1 MKGTVSP
8 LKLSHINF
16 LLFLTAIPAV
26 TSAQGTQSGT
36 PSATAPTTQS
46 KPAQPPATTDKKK
59 PKKVWTNEDL
69 GSIKGKVSVVGE
81 QNDSDDEQDGVKSY
95 RAQQK
100 EDVRQQ
106 QISTYR
112 DQIQQLQG
120 QIEATDQRI
129 NQLKNFKGE
138 NTAPSGGINPTHGYN
153 MVPLADQ
160 VKQLE
165 DRKKQLQA
173 KIQDIETDA
182 KKNGIEPGDLR

>member
-1 MKGTVSP
+1 VNP
-8 LKLSHINF
+8 LKLPHLNL
-16 LLFLTAIPAV
+16 LLFLMAIPAV
-26 TSAQGTQSGT
+26 SSAQGTQSSA
-36 PSATAPTTQS
+36 PSAAAPTS
-46 KPAQPPATTDKKK
+46 KPAQPPATAEKKK
-59 PKKVWTNEDL
+59 PKKVWTNDDL
-69 GSIKGKVSVVGE
+69 GSVKGKVSVVGE
-81 QNDSDDEQDGVKSY
+81 QSNSDDEQDGVKSY
-95 RAQQK
+95 QAQQK

-106 QISTYR
+106 QISMYR

-120 QIEATDQRI
+120 QIEATEQRI

-138 NTAPSGGINPTHGYN
+138 NTSPNGGINPSHGYN